1 MSEEWM
7 NRVEKKIDGLGR
19 RMDGLGSVMDALGS
33 RMDQLD
39 SRMGGLDRRIE
50 GLDARIDSM
59 DGRMDRLEVRIDG
72 VEARL
77 SQRIDAVETGL
88 GQRIDHVE
96 VRLGKLEHG
105 QQKLGV
111 EVDENTSNIRA
122 LAEGFA
128 GLNERMD
135 RGFAEVLTRLDDR
148 TTPLEAASRYFATKP
163 GDRESRPPKR
173 PRRKRH

>member
-19 RMDGLGSVMDALGS
+19 RMDGLDR
-33 RMDQLD
+33 RMD
-39 SRMGGLDRRIE
+39 GLDGRME
-50 GLDARIDSM
+50 GL

-72 VEARL
+72 VEAGL
-77 SQRIDAVETGL
+77 SQRIDAIETGL
-88 GQRIDHVE
+88 GKRIDLVE
-96 VRLGKLEHG
+96 VRLGRLEHG
-105 QQKLGV
+105 QQKLGI
-111 EVDENTSNIRA
+111 EVDENTSNIRT
-122 LAEGFA
+122 LAEGLA

-148 TTPLEAASRYFATKP
+148 ATPLEAASRYFATKL
-163 GDRESRPPKR
+163 GNRESRPPKR